1 MWAVSQKHI
10 IIQRVNLRYP
20 RHISHI
26 FTSLMILYVNTYWF
40 HNSNMLLSDQ
50 RSLLLTCQILVTVD
64 SIYLF
69 LQLLLSSCNI
79 MVSLHE

>member
-1 MWAVSQKHI
+1 
-10 IIQRVNLRYP
+10 
-20 RHISHI
+20 
-26 FTSLMILYVNTYWF
+26 MIVYVNTYWF